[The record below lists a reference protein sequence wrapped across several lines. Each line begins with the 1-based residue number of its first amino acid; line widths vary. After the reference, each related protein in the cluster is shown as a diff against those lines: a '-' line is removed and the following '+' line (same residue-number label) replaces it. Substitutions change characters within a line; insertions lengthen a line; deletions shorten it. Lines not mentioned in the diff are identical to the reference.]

1 MPDRNWK
8 GASVTL
14 LAIIGFIFIISQ
26 LSRIASQYNVR
37 SYYGAKTTDEQWLVM
52 TPQRY

>member
-26 LSRIASQYNVR
+26 LSRIASGYNVK
-37 SYYGAKTTDEQWLVM
+37 SYYDSKTTDEQWIVV